1 MKNRSK
7 DELTDNIDQEFT
19 WRFHEI
25 ASMKTTVKSM
35 KDDNKALS
43 PMVRCLVMLS
53 YAHWEGFVKYSS
65 RYFFD
70 YMNYLGLNK
79 SQTNLALVAS
89 SLRYSFVNRR
99 KRDINDLIYQA
110 LNDDHYKPRYN
121 SDVMADADSNLNY
134 EILEIISSNLG
145 VDITSLSLKQNLLDE
160 IVLGRRNKMAHGEF
174 DKLDKTYGL
183 EVADAV
189 LYFMQQFKTIME
201 NMIVQEEFR
210 R

>member
-7 DELTDNIDQEFT
+7 EELTDNIDNEYT
-19 WRFHEI
+19 WRFHEV
-25 ASMKTTVKSM
+25 ASMKTNVQSM
-35 KDDNKALS
+35 KESNKALS
-43 PMVRCLVMLS
+43 PMVRSLVMLS

-70 YMNYLGLNK
+70 YMNHLGLNK

-89 SLRYSFVNRR
+89 SLRYSIVNKGKVDTNR
-99 KRDINDLIYQA
+99 LIYKVLIEDQ
-110 LNDDHYKPRYN
+110 YKPRYN
-121 SDVMADADSNLNY
+121 VDEMSDADSNLNF
-134 EILEIISSNLG
+134 EILEIISSNIG
-145 VDITSLSLKQNLLDE
+145 VDISSLSMKKNLLDE

-174 DKLDKTYGL
+174 DNLDKKYGL

-189 LYFMQQFKTIME
+189 LDFMYQFKTILE
-201 NMIVQEEFR
+201 NMIAQEEFR